1 MASEASASRAYVL
14 YGVAGCGKTTL
25 GRALVERLN
34 DAEPETERDAVF
46 VDADDLHSPEARE
59 KMTRGEP
66 LTETDREPWLAR
78 VRARMLESARPR
90 ELAGTT
96 THRVVVV
103 ACSALRRDHRAS
115 LVRDVAEQAPWLA
128 SVDFVFLRAARATL
142 EKRLVARQEAPDG
155 HFFPA
160 SLLRSQ
166 LDALELPAPED
177 HRTICHVFDADAFAA
192 SARVAA
198 AALASA
204 LEAVALARAEW
215 EETARAFLDDWY
227 GRLERAGLADVLT
240 SNGSNAQIDHVCFRC
255 SSASSYR
262 DALAR
267 LRRAG
272 HVVAGST
279 EVGGREIA
287 TVRLRPPIRWR
298 GFSVPAVEVPM
309 PKEGRPKPDGWEH
322 AEVALMRGGVEGVE
336 HLEALRAEY
345 PDAPWDAKG
354 MGKALNAELS
364 CVLAGEPAFAVKFH
378 HRPLLEVVAYEIE
391 RGMAE
396 APPPPPTFANET
408 PTRLGKRA
416 SRGDGDG
423 DAGLRRG
430 TTRAELELPVFADP
444 RVTFGLEMREP
455 WVGMVLS
462 GEKTVETRGY
472 ALPEALLRRPVVL
485 LAAPEAPRLRGSEGV
500 LTGLGA
506 GGRGERRRARHVRIV
521 RAVRVEGG
529 VHRRLRPAPRRPRV
543 RVRGVG
549 GTRADRLGDAHVR
562 LARLRGPAHARAG
575 AQPGG
580 DARAPQ
586 PLPARRR
593 RRDAARW
600 AWRRVRRIGRQQRPL
615 GRRRR
620 ERQAVALIRRRRFRL
635 SSRFISHQQLCECAY
650 AHYSKM
656 SIARVRE

>member
-34 DAEPETERDAVF
+34 AAEPETERDAVF

-485 LAAPEAPRLRGSEGV
+485 LAAPEAPRLRGSEAPKAFLPDSAPAGAASAVGLVTFGSCAPYASKEAFIDDFAQHRVGPESEFGAWEGPGPTASGTPMFAWRVSEV
-500 LTGLGA
+500 LPMPAPAPSPAATRVLRSLFRLDADAETPLGA
-506 GGRGERRRARHVRIV
+506 PDDASDGSDDDKGRWDDDGEND
-521 RAVRVEGG
+521 
-529 VHRRLRPAPRRPRV
+529 RPW
-543 RVRGVG
+543 
-549 GTRADRLGDAHVR
+549 H
-562 LARLRGPAHARAG
+562 
-575 AQPGG
+575 
-580 DARAPQ
+580 
-586 PLPARRR
+586 
-593 RRDAARW
+593 
-600 AWRRVRRIGRQQRPL
+600 
-615 GRRRR
+615 
-620 ERQAVALIRRRRFRL
+620 
-635 SSRFISHQQLCECAY
+635 
-650 AHYSKM
+650 
-656 SIARVRE
+656 

>member
-34 DAEPETERDAVF
+34 DAAPETERDAVF

-59 KMTRGEP
+59 KMSQGEP

-455 WVGMVLS
+455 WVGMVLR

-472 ALPEALLRRPVVL
+472 ALPEALLHRPVVL
-485 LAAPEAPRLRGSEGV
+485 LAAPEARDRDAPPKAFLPDAAPAGAAHTVGLVTFGSCAPYASREAFVRDFAEHRVGPETAFGAWEGPGPTASETPLFAWRVSEV
-500 LTGLGA
+500 LPM
-506 GGRGERRRARHVRIV
+506 
-521 RAVRVEGG
+521 
-529 VHRRLRPAPRRPRV
+529 PAPEPSPAATRV
-543 RVRGVG
+543 LRSLF
-549 GTRADRLGDAHVR
+549 RLDVDAET
-562 LARLRGPAHARAG
+562 
-575 AQPGG
+575 
-580 DARAPQ
+580 
-586 PLPARRR
+586 
-593 RRDAARW
+593 
-600 AWRRVRRIGRQQRPL
+600 PL
-615 GRRRR
+615 GWNVDASDGSDDDKGRWDDAGENDRPW
-620 ERQAVALIRRRRFRL
+620 
-635 SSRFISHQQLCECAY
+635 H
-650 AHYSKM
+650 
-656 SIARVRE
+656 

>member
-59 KMTRGEP
+59 KMSQGEP

-485 LAAPEAPRLRGSEGV
+485 LAAPEAPRLRGSEAPKAFLPDSAPAGAASAVGLVTFGSCAPYASKEAFIDDFAQHRVGPESEFGAWEGPGPTASGTPMFAWRVSEV
-500 LTGLGA
+500 LPM
-506 GGRGERRRARHVRIV
+506 
-521 RAVRVEGG
+521 
-529 VHRRLRPAPRRPRV
+529 PAPAPSPAATRV
-543 RVRGVG
+543 LRSLFRLDADAETPLG
-549 GTRADRLGDAHVR
+549 GPGDASDGSDDNKGR
-562 LARLRGPAHARAG
+562 WDDAG
-575 AQPGG
+575 EN
-580 DARAPQ
+580 D
-586 PLPARRR
+586 
-593 RRDAARW
+593 
-600 AWRRVRRIGRQQRPL
+600 RPW
-615 GRRRR
+615 
-620 ERQAVALIRRRRFRL
+620 
-635 SSRFISHQQLCECAY
+635 H
-650 AHYSKM
+650 
-656 SIARVRE
+656 

>member
-34 DAEPETERDAVF
+34 DAAPETKRDAVF

-485 LAAPEAPRLRGSEGV
+485 LAAPEAPRLRGSEAPKAFLPDSAPAGAASAVGLVTFGSCAPYASKEAFIDDFAQHRVGPESEFGAWEGPGPTASGTPMFAWRVSEV
-500 LTGLGA
+500 LPM
-506 GGRGERRRARHVRIV
+506 
-521 RAVRVEGG
+521 
-529 VHRRLRPAPRRPRV
+529 PAPAPSPAATRV
-543 RVRGVG
+543 LRSLFRLDADAETPLG
-549 GTRADRLGDAHVR
+549 GPGDASDGSDDNKGR
-562 LARLRGPAHARAG
+562 WDDAG
-575 AQPGG
+575 EN
-580 DARAPQ
+580 D
-586 PLPARRR
+586 
-593 RRDAARW
+593 
-600 AWRRVRRIGRQQRPL
+600 RPW
-615 GRRRR
+615 
-620 ERQAVALIRRRRFRL
+620 
-635 SSRFISHQQLCECAY
+635 H
-650 AHYSKM
+650 
-656 SIARVRE
+656 